1 MTLARVRPTR
11 VYRFYRGG
19 ALIDRL
25 RGQPEQDGDRPED
38 WVGSVV
44 AANNPGRREP
54 EAGLTR
60 LENGALLR
68 DAIHERPAHWGTP
81 NVLVKLLDPVERLP
95 VHAHPD
101 RHFARAH
108 LGSDYGKTE
117 AWKIVATRD
126 ETSDVWLGLSEDV
139 EPERYRAWIEEQ
151 HVDAL
156 LGSLHHLVVRPGDL
170 VFVPAGVPH
179 AIGGGALIVE
189 LQEPTDFSILCEW
202 KGFPVDPHDAHLGLG
217 WGFRRKPRRSSRST
231 NVPRPPAAS
240 RCCSC
245 SRAKARS
252 TTSPCAPATRSPCPR
267 PHNRSTSTATCGSY
281 AAWEA
286 NSHENESGHLG
297 LRADG
302 HALRPRRLPAAVAR
316 RADPRKGAPCR
327 RRAR

>member
-202 KGFPVDPHDAHLGLG
+202 KGFPVDPRDAHLGLG
-217 WGFRRKPRRSSRST
+217 WDVALEALRLDAYEPRLGLPQEAEAFFSVDERAAPAGRFAVLLVLEGEGSIDDQPVRAGDAFAM
-231 NVPRPPAAS
+231 PAAAQPFDVHGDLRVL
-240 RCCSC
+240 RCMGGKQS
-245 SRAKARS
+245 
-252 TTSPCAPATRSPCPR
+252 
-267 PHNRSTSTATCGSY
+267 
-281 AAWEA
+281 
-286 NSHENESGHLG
+286 
-297 LRADG
+297 
-302 HALRPRRLPAAVAR
+302 
-316 RADPRKGAPCR
+316 
-327 RRAR
+327 

>member
-25 RGQPEQDGDRPED
+25 RGQPEDDGHRPED

-68 DAIHERPAHWGTP
+68 DAIHERPAHWGTSD
-81 NVLVKLLDPVERLP
+81 VLVKLLDPVERLP

-101 RHFARAH
+101 RDFARAH

-117 AWKIVATRD
+117 AWKIIATRD

-139 EPERYRAWIEEQ
+139 ERERYRAWIEEQ
-151 HVDAL
+151 DVDAL
-156 LGSLHHLVVRPGDL
+156 LGSLHHLVVRPGDI

-202 KGFPVDPHDAHLGLG
+202 KGFPVDARDAHLGLG
-217 WGFRRKPRRSSRST
+217 WDVALEALRLDAYEPRLGLPQEAAAFFSVDERAAPAGRFAVLLVLEGEGSIDDEP
-231 NVPRPPAAS
+231 VRPGDAFAMPAAAQPFDVHGDLRVL
-240 RCCSC
+240 RCMGGKQS
-245 SRAKARS
+245 
-252 TTSPCAPATRSPCPR
+252 
-267 PHNRSTSTATCGSY
+267 
-281 AAWEA
+281 
-286 NSHENESGHLG
+286 
-297 LRADG
+297 
-302 HALRPRRLPAAVAR
+302 
-316 RADPRKGAPCR
+316 
-327 RRAR
+327 

>member
-25 RGQPEQDGDRPED
+25 RGEPEQDGDRPED

-44 AANNPGRREP
+44 GANNPGRNEP
-54 EAGLTR
+54 DAGLTR

-101 RHFARAH
+101 REFARVH
-108 LGSDYGKTE
+108 LGSEYGKTE

-126 ETSDVWLGLSEDV
+126 STSDVWLGLRENV
-139 EPERYRAWIEEQ
+139 EPDRYRTWIEEQ
-151 HVDAL
+151 DVDEL
-156 LGSLHHLVVRPGDL
+156 LGSLHHLTVRAGDI

-202 KGFPVDPHDAHLGLG
+202 KGFPVDPCHAHLGLG
-217 WGFRRKPRRSSRST
+217 WD
-231 NVPRPPAAS
+231 VAL
-240 RCCSC
+240 
-245 SRAKARS
+245 
-252 TTSPCAPATRSPCPR
+252 
-267 PHNRSTSTATCGSY
+267 
-281 AAWEA
+281 EA
-286 NSHENESGHLG
+286 LRLDAYEPQLG
-297 LRADG
+297 LPHEAAAFFSVDG
-302 HALRPRRLPAAVAR
+302 HAEPAGRFAVLLVLEGEGSIDDQPARAGDAFAMPAAAQPFDVHGDLR
-316 RADPRKGAPCR
+316 VLRCMGGT
-327 RRAR
+327 